1 MKMTATYL
9 ITIAFTLISICGC
22 NNYSYNIFGSI
33 SGTVT
38 DSESGLPIPAAAVTL
53 VPGSSTQQTA
63 SDGKF
68 EFTDLEEGLY
78 TISVQKSGYQANRKN
93 ITVISDE
100 TIETIIQLSVIPQ

>member
-1 MKMTATYL
+1 MTARHLTA
-9 ITIAFTLISICGC
+9 IVFALISICGC

-38 DSESGLPIPAAAVTL
+38 DSESGLPISAAAVTL
-53 VPGSSTQQTA
+53 VPGSSTKQTA

-68 EFTDLEEGLY
+68 EFTGLEEGLY

-93 ITVISDE
+93 ITAISDE
-100 TIETIIQLSVIPQ
+100 TVETIIQLSVIPQ